1 MQSVTASAPLT
12 VARSI
17 LNAARRFP
25 QSVAV
30 EDEDRSLSYAEL
42 ADRLRRVGAVAIRE
56 YGLSAGDVVALLSP
70 NRIEYLEIVTGLAE
84 AGLVV
89 ATLNPR
95 LSDSELRAI
104 IDDCRPALAFIDP
117 TLDELHRTLV
127 QDALVPTV
135 AIDAQYEALLAQAG
149 SESTLQA
156 EEFKAFSICYT
167 SGTTGRPKGVVLPH
181 RSRALVCLASAL
193 EYDCFGP
200 GDRFLSMAPLYHGA
214 GFAFALAA
222 ISHGGTCVLHDGS
235 DAEGIVARIE
245 RGDIHGVF
253 MVPTHFKRIH
263 DLPGERF
270 EGFAERHALRTI
282 ISNAAALSPRF
293 KQLTVERLG
302 AGLLH
307 ETYGS
312 TEAGVVTNMR
322 PDRLL
327 DLPESVGTPFLEME
341 VEIRRPD
348 GSVCEAGEV
357 GELFAR
363 GPYTFIG
370 YLNRDEETAEAIVDG
385 WVTVKDLAVCDEEG
399 FITIVGRAK
408 DMIVSGGVNIYPAEI
423 ENVIAGDSAVAEVAV
438 VGLADEEWGERV
450 HAFVVPRPQATLD
463 QDRIISRC
471 REALSGYKVPRG
483 ITLMDELPRNAS
495 GKILKKD
502 LRALKPVA

>member
-1 MQSVTASAPLT
+1 M
-12 VARSI
+12 
-17 LNAARRFP
+17 
-25 QSVAV
+25 
-30 EDEDRSLSYAEL
+30 
-42 ADRLRRVGAVAIRE
+42 
-56 YGLSAGDVVALLSP
+56 
-70 NRIEYLEIVTGLAE
+70 
-84 AGLVV
+84 
-89 ATLNPR
+89 
-95 LSDSELRAI
+95 
-104 IDDCRPALAFIDP
+104 
-117 TLDELHRTLV
+117 
-127 QDALVPTV
+127 
-135 AIDAQYEALLAQAG
+135 
-149 SESTLQA
+149 
-156 EEFKAFSICYT
+156 
-167 SGTTGRPKGVVLPH
+167 LPH
-181 RSRALVCLASAL
+181 RSRALVCLASAI

-222 ISHGGTCVLHDGS
+222 ISHGGTCILHDGS

-263 DLPGERF
+263 DLPEERF
-270 EGFAERHALRTI
+270 EGFAERHSLRAI

-293 KQLTVERLG
+293 KQLTVERFG
-302 AGLLH
+302 PGLLH

-312 TEAGVVTNMR
+312 TEGGVVTNMR
-322 PDRLL
+322 PDSILEF
-327 DLPESVGTPFLEME
+327 PESVGTPFLEMD

-348 GSVCEAGEV
+348 GSVCEPGEV

-370 YLNRDEETAEAIVDG
+370 YLNRDEETAEALVDG
-385 WVTVKDLAVCDEEG
+385 WVTVKDLAVYDEHG

-423 ENVIAGDSAVAEVAV
+423 EKVIAGDSAVAEVAV

-450 HAFVVPRPQATLD
+450 HAFVVPQPGATLD
-463 QDRIISRC
+463 QDRIIARC

-495 GKILKKD
+495 GKILKKE
-502 LRALKPVA
+502 LRELKPVA